1 MSEAAPRSEGHGT
14 GADRAGALAP
24 ATRHE
29 PPKKSH
35 GRGAERAGRFW
46 SMRRIPALLLA
57 AVLAGAAGL
66 LLYDIVSVRAGR
78 PGMYWR
84 RRLAQE
90 LAEQPLNETWVV
102 VAACVAMG
110 LGVWLA
116 LLALTPGLRAL
127 LPMRRDTPQVRAGI
141 ERDAAALVLRD
152 RAMEVSGVRAAR
164 VKVHR
169 FKIRVRAQSHFRAL
183 EDVRRDLDTA
193 VGGAIGQ
200 LGLAREPSL
209 SLRVRKPKKA
219 G

>member
-1 MSEAAPRSEGHGT
+1 MSDPAAQT
-14 GADRAGALAP
+14 AGNDPGNDESAALAP

-29 PPKKSH
+29 PPPKRH
-35 GRGAERAGRFW
+35 RAGRFW
-46 SMRRIPALLLA
+46 SRRRIPALPLA

-66 LLYDIVSVRAGR
+66 LLYDIISVRSGR

-102 VAACVAMG
+102 VAACVAMALG
-110 LGVWLA
+110 LWLA

-127 LPMRRDTPQVRAGI
+127 LPMRRDAMPVRAGL
-141 ERDAAALVLRD
+141 ERTAAALVLRD

-169 FKIRVRAQSHFRAL
+169 SKVRVRAQSHFRAL
-183 EDVRRDLDTA
+183 DDVRHDLDAALRDA
-193 VGGAIGQ
+193 VRQ
-200 LGLAREPSL
+200 LGLARQPSL
-209 SLRVRKPKKA
+209 TVRVRRPKKT

>member
-1 MSEAAPRSEGHGT
+1 MSEPSPQTEGHGT
-14 GADRAGALAP
+14 GEDGAGPLAP

-29 PPKKSH
+29 PPPKRQRDGA
-35 GRGAERAGRFW
+35 GRTGRFW

-57 AVLAGAAGL
+57 AVLTGAAGL
-66 LLYDIVSVRAGR
+66 LLYDIISVRAGG
-78 PGMYWR
+78 PAMYWR

-102 VAACVAMG
+102 VAACVAMA

-116 LLALTPGLRAL
+116 LLALSPGLRAL
-127 LPMRRDTPQVRAGI
+127 LPMRRDATRVRAGL

-152 RAMEVSGVRAAR
+152 RAVEVPGVRAAR

-169 FKIRVRAQSHFRAL
+169 SRVRVRAQSHFRAL
-183 EDVRRDLDTA
+183 DDVRQDLDAALSGA
-193 VGGAIGQ
+193 VGQ
-200 LGLAREPSL
+200 LGLARPPSL
-209 SLRVRKPKKA
+209 SVRVRRPKKT

>member
-1 MSEAAPRSEGHGT
+1 MSEPAPQPGGQGT
-14 GADRAGALAP
+14 GEDEGRASAA

-29 PPKKSH
+29 SSPKKPAGGA
-35 GRGAERAGRFW
+35 GRTGRFW

-66 LLYDIVSVRAGR
+66 LLYDIVSVRAGG
-78 PGMYWR
+78 PAMYWR

-102 VAACVAMG
+102 VAACAAMA

-127 LPMRRDTPQVRAGI
+127 LPMRRDATQLRAGL

-152 RAMEVSGVRAAR
+152 RAMEVSGVQAAR

-169 FKIRVRAQSHFRAL
+169 SKVRVRAQSHFRAL
-183 EDVRRDLDTA
+183 DDVRKDLDATL
-193 VGGAIGQ
+193 GGAVGQ
-200 LGLAREPSL
+200 LGLAKPPSL
-209 SLRVRKPKKA
+209 SVRVRRPKKT

>member
-1 MSEAAPRSEGHGT
+1 MNGPAPHTERNGT
-14 GADRAGALAP
+14 GNDGSTAPDP
-24 ATRHE
+24 ATHRE
-29 PPKKSH
+29 PPPKRDRS
-35 GRGAERAGRFW
+35 GAGRAGRFW
-46 SMRRIPALLLA
+46 SRRRVPTLLLA

-84 RRLAQE
+84 RKLAQE

-102 VAACVAMG
+102 VASCVAMALG
-110 LGVWLA
+110 LWLA

-127 LPMRRDTPQVRAGI
+127 LPMRRDATRVRAGL

-152 RAMEVSGVRAAR
+152 RAMEVSGIRTAR

-169 FKIRVRAQSHFRAL
+169 SKIRVRAQSHFRAL
-183 EDVRRDLDTA
+183 DDVRHDLDAALESA
-193 VGGAIGQ
+193 VGQ
-200 LGLAREPSL
+200 LGLARPPSL
-209 SLRVRKPKKA
+209 SIRVRRSKKT